1 MSFWKSFGLRCHYV
15 SSGSILVAF
24 TRLSIMLCGD
34 THALQWRR
42 RCQLPASH
50 NDTLECASS
59 LVPDR
64 EEESWVRCEDRGGKK
79 RWRHKETGRLWGR
92 DTWVKKQEREHL
104 REERKKEEDEGEEE
118 ESFVFI
124 VCLLSES
131 LELNLVVQGTI
142 SHLDVS

>member
-1 MSFWKSFGLRCHYV
+1 M
-15 SSGSILVAF
+15 
-24 TRLSIMLCGD
+24 
-34 THALQWRR
+34 
-42 RCQLPASH
+42 
-50 NDTLECASS
+50 
-59 LVPDR
+59 
-64 EEESWVRCEDRGGKK
+64 
-79 RWRHKETGRLWGR
+79 
-92 DTWVKKQEREHL
+92 KKQEREHL